1 MSVILETKSLYYN
14 DVNLIAQPGQVSS
27 RNEIPKELNR
37 IIVSPMDAV
46 IGETFAKEAD
56 RLGLTLCL
64 HRFCSPEKQLNIF
77 SQLKNRQNVFISV
90 GINDLDRINLLHSGG
105 AENFLL
111 DIANGYIPNLRTY
124 MYRIYDSCKNIKKIM
139 IGNVM
144 TGSGFYNATMS
155 MLDTYIR
162 CGIAGGSGCST
173 MDSTGYNRG
182 QITELIEI
190 KKTKDSM
197 GQTNG
202 KQNYIIADG
211 GIKNGNYAA
220 KAFGCGADYIM
231 IGGLFGR
238 AKEAETH
245 VIGDGTFWG
254 GASHKQQERYGGIK
268 KHSEGKVYHINHK
281 IEPLEELVFGEH
293 GLWEGLKS
301 AISYSG
307 KKTLTE
313 FIGNGI
319 FEIKQ
324 NSLPPK
330 DRY

>member
-1 MSVILETKSLYYN
+1 MPTILDTKSLYYN
-14 DVNLIAQPGQVSS
+14 DVNLIAQPGQVKS
-27 RNEIPKELNR
+27 RAEIPKELNR
-37 IIVSPMDAV
+37 IIISPMEAIV
-46 IGETFAKEAD
+46 GETFAKEAD
-56 RLGLTLCL
+56 RLGLTICL
-64 HRFCSPEKQLNIF
+64 HRFCTPEKQLSIF
-77 SQLKNRQNVFISV
+77 SKLKNRQNIFISV
-90 GINDLDRINLLHSGG
+90 GIDDINRIKLLNENG

-124 MYRIYDSCKNIKKIM
+124 MYRIYDSFKNVKKIM
-139 IGNVM
+139 VGNVM
-144 TGSGFYNATMS
+144 TGTGFYNATMCVA
-155 MLDTYIR
+155 DTYVR
-162 CGIAGGSGCST
+162 CGIAGGSACST
-173 MDSTGYNRG
+173 VDSTGYNRG

-190 KKTKDSM
+190 KTTKDSM

-202 KQNYIIADG
+202 HQNYIIADG

-220 KAFGCGADYIM
+220 KAFGCGADFIM
-231 IGGLFGR
+231 LGGFFGR

-245 VIGDGTFWG
+245 VIGDGTYWG

-268 KHSEGKVYHINHK
+268 KHSEGKIYHIINK
-281 IEPLEELVFGEH
+281 IEPLEQLLFGEH
-293 GLWEGLKS
+293 GLWEGIKS

-307 KKTLTE
+307 KRTLTE
-313 FIGNGI
+313 FIGNGV